1 MQSVVVG
8 GMPQASGAAPLSQ
21 PSAPA
26 AGANYPVIKFT
37 KYS

>member
-8 GMPQASGAAPLSQ
+8 GMPQASGATLSQ

-26 AGANYPVIKFT
+26 AGANYPLIKFT
-37 KYS
+37 NYS